1 MSLTD
6 RNHEDYW
13 TEYFG
18 TLESEIEHQNKL
30 YKEEEVSAIDIAI
43 KFAQY
48 RTKLAILD
56 EKLKQWQIDNLES
69 ILNEADKYGDEGYR
83 GYKFSSTARP
93 MYNYSTN
100 PEWNR
105 LKDQR
110 EKIEQ
115 QMKAA
120 YLNTGKNLANVTF
133 DGEEITLPEV
143 TYTKP
148 SLKAEIIKRR

>member
-1 MSLTD
+1 MSQTD

-30 YKEEEVSAIDIAI
+30 YEEEEVSAIDIAV

-48 RTKLAILD
+48 RTKLSEID
-56 EKLKQWQIDNLES
+56 EKIKQWQIDHLSS
-69 ILNEADKYGDEGYR
+69 ILNEADKYGNEGYR
-83 GYKFSSTARP
+83 GYKFSSTSRP

-100 PEWNR
+100 PSWQELENSR
-105 LKDQR
+105 K
-110 EKIEQ
+110 EIER

-120 YLNTGKNLANVTF
+120 YMNTGKNLVNVTF
-133 DGEEITLPEV
+133 DGEEVILPEV

-148 SLKAEIIKRR
+148 SLKAEKIKRK